1 MYGISHRGAG
11 MYARLGTE
19 TAAHCASPHQLIAML
34 FDGAACAIAMARH
47 QLVQKNIKAKGESIA
62 KAVDIVSNGLQ
73 AALDPAAAGA
83 EGEALVGN
91 LAELYGYIVRRLTYA
106 NLHNDVAALDE
117 AARLLENVASAW
129 REIDPAGRPAA
140 PGAPVLLAAAA

>member
-11 MYARLGTE
+11 MYARLATE

-34 FDGAACAIAMARH
+34 FDGAACAIAMAGH
-47 QLVQKNIKAKGESIA
+47 HMAQKNIKAKGDSIA

-73 AALDPAAAGA
+73 AALDPEAAGA
-83 EGEALVGN
+83 EGAALAAD

-106 NLHNDVAALDE
+106 NLHNDLAALDE
-117 AARLLENVASAW
+117 SARLLENVASAW
-129 REIDPAGRPAA
+129 REIDPARCQSA
-140 PGAPVLLAAAA
+140 PNDPQLMAAAA